1 MQSVNG
7 KKVVTDG
14 TIHKYGKN
22 TCEGDPEQTEVIEM
36 AKNITPK
43 EKDYSQWYL
52 DIIKVGELADYA
64 PVRGCMVV
72 RPTGYAVWEMIQKH
86 FDEAFKETGHVNASF
101 PLLIPQSFLSKEAEH
116 VEGFA
121 PECAVVTHAGGE
133 ELEEPLIVRPTSETV
148 IGHMYSKWVQSWRDL
163 PILINQWCNVMRW
176 EKRPRLF
183 LRTSEFLWQEGHTAH
198 ASKDEAVEE
207 TLRMLEVYRRIMVD
221 YLALPVVEGE
231 KTEGERFPGAD
242 NTYTCE
248 TMMSDKKALQAGTS
262 HYLGQNFAKA
272 FEIQFQNKAG
282 EMEFAYTTSW
292 GVSTRLI
299 GALIMTHSDN
309 DGLVLPPRIAPT
321 KAVIVPI
328 STDDAKIDN
337 DILPKAKELQ
347 ALLNKALGGRFAQ
360 VDTQFHMR
368 PGDRFFSHL
377 QKGVPLRL
385 ELGEKEFAAEKL
397 RAVRRDTG
405 EKIDIA
411 WADAETAIP
420 ALLEDIQS
428 SLLEKARKFRIENT
442 HKVSTLEEFKEVIE
456 KEGGFVDVFFSG
468 TKEDEKAI
476 KEATGATP
484 RCYPIEWSEDRGTCF
499 YTGKEGARRAI
510 FAKSY

>member
-1 MQSVNG
+1 
-7 KKVVTDG
+7 
-14 TIHKYGKN
+14 
-22 TCEGDPEQTEVIEM
+22 M
-36 AKNITPK
+36 AKNITAR

-52 DIIKVGELADYA
+52 DVIRAAEMADYA

-72 RPTGYAVWEMIQKH
+72 RPTGYAVWEIVQRY
-86 FDEAFKETGHVNASF
+86 FDDAFKETGHVNAAF

-198 ASKDEAVEE
+198 ATKEEAVEE
-207 TLRMLEVYRRIMVD
+207 TLRMLEVYRQVMTD
-221 YLALPVVEGE
+221 YLALPVIKGE

-262 HYLGQNFAKA
+262 HFLGQNFAKA
-272 FEIQFQNKAG
+272 FEIQFQDKDG
-282 EMEFAYTTSW
+282 SMQYAYTTSW

-299 GALIMTHSDN
+299 GAIIMTHSDN
-309 DGLVLPPRIAPT
+309 DGLVLPPRIAPV

-328 STDDAKIDN
+328 STSGEKIN
-337 DILPKAKELQ
+337 SELMPEAEALKASLCSV
-347 ALLNKALGGRFAQ
+347 LGGRY
-360 VDTQFHMR
+360 VSIDKNFHMR
-368 PGDRFFSHL
+368 PGDRFFYHL
-377 QKGVPLRL
+377 QRGVPLRL
-385 ELGEKEFAAEKL
+385 ELGEKEFAAKKL

-411 WADAETAIP
+411 WDDASAAVP
-420 ALLEDIQS
+420 ALLEEIQKN
-428 SLLEKARKFRIENT
+428 LFDRALEFRRANT
-442 HKVSTLEEFKEVIE
+442 HKADNFEDFKNILE
-456 KEGGFVDVFFSG
+456 KEGGFIETFFGGS
-468 TKEDEKAI
+468 KEDEKAI

-484 RCYPIEWSEDRGTCF
+484 RCYPFDSADERGRCF
-499 YTGKEGARRAI
+499 YTGKEGARKAI

>member
-1 MQSVNG
+1 
-7 KKVVTDG
+7 
-14 TIHKYGKN
+14 
-22 TCEGDPEQTEVIEM
+22 M
-36 AKNITPK
+36 AKNITAR

-52 DIIKVGELADYA
+52 DVIRAAEMADYA

-72 RPTGYAVWEMIQKH
+72 RPTGYAVWEMVQKF
-86 FDEAFKETGHVNASF
+86 FDDAFKETGHVNAAF

-198 ASKDEAVEE
+198 ATREEAVEE
-207 TLRMLEVYRRIMVD
+207 TLRMLEVYRQVMTD
-221 YLALPVVEGE
+221 YLALPVIKGE

-262 HYLGQNFAKA
+262 HFLGQNFAKA
-272 FEIQFQNKAG
+272 FEIQFQDKDG
-282 EMEFAYTTSW
+282 SMQYAYTTSW

-299 GALIMTHSDN
+299 GAIIMTHSDN
-309 DGLVLPPRIAPT
+309 DGLVLPPRIAPV

-328 STDDAKIDN
+328 STSGEKIN
-337 DILPKAKELQ
+337 SELMPEAEALK
-347 ALLNKALGGRFAQ
+347 ALLCSALGGRY
-360 VDTQFHMR
+360 VSIDKNFHMR
-368 PGDRFFSHL
+368 PGDRFFYHL
-377 QKGVPLRL
+377 QRGVPLRL
-385 ELGEKEFAAEKL
+385 ELGEKEFAAKKL

-411 WADAETAIP
+411 WDDASAAVP
-420 ALLEDIQS
+420 ALLEEIQKN
-428 SLLEKARKFRIENT
+428 LLDRALEFRRANT
-442 HKVSTLEEFKEVIE
+442 HKVDNFEDFRDILE
-456 KEGGFVDVFFSG
+456 KEGGFIETFFGGS
-468 TKEDEKAI
+468 KEDEKAI

-484 RCYPIEWSEDRGTCF
+484 RCYPFDSADERGRCF
-499 YTGKEGARRAI
+499 YTGKEGARKAI